1 MRKKAE
7 GITQTKRLCTFS
19 FSFLFS
25 SPHLSL
31 SLFLFFQ
38 SRRRR
43 WREDPRCRN
52 PCVTDFLPVVQ
63 QSVCPAPRPL
73 VACHPLVAFYKGSA
87 VFDEF
92 VFLIVP
98 EEEKKK
104 ERGGKK
110 KGGRN
115 RCNGWSD
122 GWTEKRRQF
131 FDPSSVHAHE
141 GIQMQEVTHPVR
153 SIYRSKDRA
162 LPFIRSI
169 LDTRELW
176 SWIYFVCIFIFI
188 SLNTS
193 SIFIFLHSPWCT

>member
-31 SLFLFFQ
+31 SLSFFNRDEEDDERSSLSKSLCYRFPSGCATVCLPCTPS
-38 SRRRR
+38 SRCLPPSRCILQRIRSFRRVR
-43 WREDPRCRN
+43 
-52 PCVTDFLPVVQ
+52 
-63 QSVCPAPRPL
+63 
-73 VACHPLVAFYKGSA
+73 
-87 VFDEF
+87 
-92 VFLIVP
+92 FLIVP

-169 LDTRELW
+169 LDTREL
-176 SWIYFVCIFIFI
+176 
-188 SLNTS
+188 
-193 SIFIFLHSPWCT
+193 

>member
-104 ERGGKK
+104 EWGGKK
-110 KGGRN
+110 KR
-115 RCNGWSD
+115 RKEPVQRLVGWLD
-122 GWTEKRRQF
+122 GETPTVFRSLECPCARGNTNAGSYASCAIDLSLQGSSLALYSI
-131 FDPSSVHAHE
+131 DPGHSR
-141 GIQMQEVTHPVR
+141 T
-153 SIYRSKDRA
+153 
-162 LPFIRSI
+162 LI
-169 LDTRELW
+169 LDLLCV
-176 SWIYFVCIFIFI
+176 YFYICI
-188 SLNTS
+188 
-193 SIFIFLHSPWCT
+193 P